1 MYNVVGIEK
10 VDYKN
15 RQGRQ
20 IKGTALHCMY
30 ENENYGGYAVERVYI
45 GGDVDCSA
53 VRVNSNVDILYNK
66 YGKVVKINIIK

>member
-20 IKGTALHCMY
+20 IKGTALHCMV
-30 ENENYGGYAVERVYI
+30 ENEKYGGYAVERVYI
-45 GGDVDCSA
+45 GSDVDCSA
-53 VRVNSNVDILYNK
+53 IAVNSNVDILYNK
-66 YGKVVKINIIK
+66 YGKLVKVNIIK